1 VDREIFS
8 KNRLQSKKEFTVH
21 QEVAMAK
28 RVKESAPAEEIVQAD
43 QPANEIVTNEIIAM
57 EVPQAEMFESAPI
70 GQTGPTL
77 GQRVR
82 GFFGFLLRLIVI
94 LVILG
99 IIAVGLSYI
108 MPLIYQKYIQPV
120 QENTAQLS
128 ELNNHLAQNEIAIAG
143 LQVKLEAAQTEQAR
157 QAQSLSDLEGKV
169 QKIEE
174 QIAAHTQSL
183 AALEQMQSTLQAQTN
198 ATDAEVARQIKLLK
212 SMELL
217 SRARLYMYQ
226 SNFGLARQDAQT
238 ARDLLAEVQPTAP
251 ADFADDLAEVIHR
264 LDLALANLPAFP
276 VAASDDLDIAWQIL
290 LGGLPQPQATP
301 VSTETPV
308 PAEGTATPT
317 PQATVEPTA
326 TP

>member
-1 VDREIFS
+1 
-8 KNRLQSKKEFTVH
+8 
-21 QEVAMAK
+21 MAK
-28 RVKESAPAEEIVQAD
+28 RVKDSVPAEEIVQED
-43 QPANEIVTNEIIAM
+43 KPVREIVANEIVAVEA
-57 EVPQAEMFESAPI
+57 PQAEAFAPAP
-70 GQTGPTL
+70 TGPTL

-82 GFFGFLLRLIVI
+82 WFFGFLLRLILTLIV
-94 LVILG
+94 LG
-99 IIAVGLSYI
+99 ILAMGLSYI

-120 QENTAQLS
+120 QDNTAQLS
-128 ELNNHLAQNEIAIAG
+128 ELNNHLAQEEIAIAG
-143 LQVKLEAAQTEQAR
+143 LQTDLEAAQTSQA
-157 QAQSLSDLEGKV
+157 QLEQSLSDLEGRMK
-169 QKIEE
+169 KTEE

-183 AALEQMQSTLQAQTN
+183 AALEQMQSTLQAQTD
-198 ATDAEVARQIKLLK
+198 ATDAEVARQIKLMK

-217 SRARLYMYQ
+217 SRARLYLYQ

-301 VSTETPV
+301 VSATPV

-317 PQATVEPTA
+317 PQATLEPTA